1 MIGSKNTNLKIDYQP
16 VKTEVRPLPDE
27 NKSDIGEP
35 MHKLLR
41 FEVNRKQFEELTR
54 DIYNNQGINDFK
66 IITNKKTYDLKNAK
80 TFWMKVTTSETTKK
94 KLYNE
99 LIQKE
104 TDALTN
110 EKSNDASKY
119 NILNVLDNADSI
131 FTGAYLHYKN
141 VPKET
146 MFERSITER
155 IKLRKLMV

>member
-1 MIGSKNTNLKIDYQP
+1 M
-16 VKTEVRPLPDE
+16 
-27 NKSDIGEP
+27 
-35 MHKLLR
+35 
-41 FEVNRKQFEELTR
+41 
-54 DIYNNQGINDFK
+54 
-66 IITNKKTYDLKNAK
+66 KNAK
-80 TFWMKVTTSETTKK
+80 TFWMKVTTSETTKIVAK

-99 LIQKE
+99 LIQKD

-110 EKSNDASKY
+110 ETSNDISKY

>member
-1 MIGSKNTNLKIDYQP
+1 
-16 VKTEVRPLPDE
+16 
-27 NKSDIGEP
+27 
-35 MHKLLR
+35 
-41 FEVNRKQFEELTR
+41 
-54 DIYNNQGINDFK
+54 
-66 IITNKKTYDLKNAK
+66 
-80 TFWMKVTTSETTKK
+80 MKVTTSETTKIVAK

-99 LIQKE
+99 LIQKD

-110 EKSNDASKY
+110 EKSNDISKY

-155 IKLRKLMV
+155 IKLRKLMVWWN

>member
-1 MIGSKNTNLKIDYQP
+1 M
-16 VKTEVRPLPDE
+16 
-27 NKSDIGEP
+27 
-35 MHKLLR
+35 
-41 FEVNRKQFEELTR
+41 
-54 DIYNNQGINDFK
+54 
-66 IITNKKTYDLKNAK
+66 KNAK
-80 TFWMKVTTSETTKK
+80 TFWMKVTTSETTKIVAK

-99 LIQKE
+99 LIQKD

-110 EKSNDASKY
+110 EKSNDISKY

>member
-16 VKTEVRPLPDE
+16 VKTEAKPLPNK

-80 TFWMKVTTSETTKK
+80 TFWMKVTTSETTKIVAK

-99 LIQKE
+99 LIQKD

-110 EKSNDASKY
+110 
-119 NILNVLDNADSI
+119 
-131 FTGAYLHYKN
+131 
-141 VPKET
+141 
-146 MFERSITER
+146 
-155 IKLRKLMV
+155 